1 MRHLGVVAG
10 YQLRAAAAEP
20 LGIFF
25 TILLPLLLFVFFG
38 FVFGLGE
45 GRSAEYA
52 LFVLPGMIGVMCSSD
67 ALYMVGPT
75 IRSYLAQ
82 GLVRE
87 FKGLP
92 LWTGHLF
99 LGFTATRLIFVLV
112 SMACLLVASRFL
124 FGYMPDGLVVA
135 RILFGAAV
143 TFVAYALL
151 AVAVSIYANSSMGDY
166 GFGSVYYFLGMF
178 LCDAFFVLF
187 EEGSVPYM
195 LSFVFPLRPALLF
208 MRGEDWPLLMLA
220 AWMLAAM
227 ALVVFALRRR
237 LAAVQGRKT

>member
-1 MRHLGVVAG
+1 MKHLGVVAG
-10 YQLRAAAAEP
+10 YQLRAATADP
-20 LGIFF
+20 LGVFF
-25 TILLPLLLFVFFG
+25 TILLPLILFAFFG
-38 FVFGLGE
+38 FAFGLGN
-45 GRSAEYA
+45 GRGTEYA

-75 IRSYLAQ
+75 IRAYLAQ

-99 LGFTATRLIFVLV
+99 LGFAATRLIFVLV
-112 SMACLLVASRFL
+112 SMVCLVVASKFL
-124 FGYMPDGLVVA
+124 FGYAPDGLVVA

-178 LCDAFFVLF
+178 LCDAFFVMF
-187 EEGSVPYM
+187 EEGSTPYM
-195 LSFVFPLRPALLF
+195 ISFAFPLRPALLF
-208 MRGEDWPLLMLA
+208 MRGEDWPLLILA
-220 AWMLAAM
+220 AWILAAT

-237 LAAVQGRKT
+237 LAAVLGRKT